1 MFPNIDKSGIMYSI
15 RYIMPARPPETSKA
29 AAKNLAEL
37 GKRIR
42 AHRKSLRVS
51 AIAAAESAGM
61 SRVTLHRIERG
72 EPSVTMG
79 AYLNAMSALGMELS
93 VSGRSDSPSNTENQG
108 KPGWIPVRINLDN
121 FPQLKQL
128 AWQAQGV
135 TELKPAEALGI
146 YERNWRHVDT
156 SALEPQERNL
166 IDALRLAFGNE
177 QRDI

>member
-1 MFPNIDKSGIMYSI
+1 MSNT
-15 RYIMPARPPETSKA
+15 MPAKPPETSKGA
-29 AAKNLAEL
+29 AEKLVEL
-37 GKRIR
+37 GKQIR

-79 AYLNAMSALGMELS
+79 AYLNAMTALGMDLRINK
-93 VSGRSDSPSNTENQG
+93 RSAANSNEENQD
-108 KPGWIPVRINLDN
+108 KPGWIPVRISLENY
-121 FPQLKQL
+121 PQLKQL
-128 AWQAQGV
+128 AWQVQG
-135 TELKPAEALGI
+135 TNEFKPAEALGI
-146 YERNWRHVDT
+146 YERNWRHVDI

-166 IDALRLAFGNE
+166 IDALRLAFGDE

>member
-1 MFPNIDKSGIMYSI
+1 
-15 RYIMPARPPETSKA
+15 MPANPPET
-29 AAKNLAEL
+29 AKTSAEKLVEL

-42 AHRKSLRVS
+42 AHRKSLQVS

-79 AYLNAMSALGMELS
+79 AYLNAMTALGMDLS
-93 VSGRSDSPSNTENQG
+93 INNRPALLSNDEEQG
-108 KPGWIPVRINLDN
+108 KPGWIPVRINLEN
-121 FPQLKQL
+121 YPQLKQL
-128 AWQAQGV
+128 AWQVQG
-135 TELKPAEALGI
+135 TNELKPAEALGI

-166 IDALRLAFGNE
+166 IDALRLAFGDE

>member
-1 MFPNIDKSGIMYSI
+1 
-15 RYIMPARPPETSKA
+15 MPAKPPETTIA
-29 AAKNLAEL
+29 AAEKLLEI

-79 AYLNAMSALGMELS
+79 AYLNAMSALGMDLSINIRS
-93 VSGRSDSPSNTENQG
+93 VSNLSAENQD
-108 KPGWIPVRINLDN
+108 KLGWIPVRINLEN
-121 FPQLKQL
+121 YPQLKQL
-128 AWQAQGV
+128 AWQVQG
-135 TELKPAEALGI
+135 TNELKPAEALSI
-146 YERNWRHVDT
+146 YERNWRHIDI

-166 IDALRLAFGNE
+166 IDALRLAFGDG
-177 QRDI
+177 QREI